1 MSRPLCDPIDLE
13 NVLSSLQQDAI
24 SVSNAY
30 QEYASTAARPYA
42 PKTFY
47 QIVVAAKRNR
57 VLAYGNKNVARKQP
71 QLDNA
76 TLDRISNDYWLTHLR
91 TKPGILT
98 TICDNTLLNVR
109 AKSLIVK
116 DGDIKLTYS
125 SSAANKPKAI
135 VMTGW
140 SGLVSIEAMR
150 FCHDND
156 IAIVMLDWSRNF
168 LSIVAPPASQSAR
181 LIRAQCAAD
190 PASVAREIV
199 RQKLAAY
206 VSVGALPTEQG
217 RTYSHNVDTTQSIS
231 ALLGVE
237 ALAARMAWKAVPS
250 IQWRSGGPPIPP
262 AWKLPYGAR
271 GRYGRGSPRNAIH
284 PVNAMLNVAFAVTV
298 GRLAAF
304 LTAQGLCASIGFLH
318 ADTANR
324 YSLAYDTI
332 EPIRP
337 LIERRVFEFIRGNQF
352 AANDFIMMNDGSI
365 KLTQNLRKLFLDKT
379 AAPIKEID
387 SAVESIKAVI
397 VRYS

>member
-57 VLAYGNKNVARKQP
+57 VLAYGNKNVTRKQP
-71 QLDNA
+71 RLDNA
-76 TLDRISNDYWLTHLR
+76 TLDKLSDEYWLKHLQ
-91 TKPGILT
+91 TKSDILT
-98 TICDNTLLNVR
+98 TVCDNTVLSVR
-109 AKSLIVK
+109 AKSLMVK
-116 DGDIKLTYS
+116 DGDSNLIYS

-150 FCHDND
+150 FCHDNN
-156 IAIVMLDWSRNF
+156 IAIVLLDWSRNF

-181 LIRAQCAAD
+181 LIRAQCA
-190 PASVAREIV
+190 ASVAREIV

-231 ALLGVE
+231 ALLAVE
-237 ALAARMAWKAVPS
+237 ALAARMAWKTIPP

-262 AWKLPYGAR
+262 AWKLPYSAR

-337 LIERRVFEFIRGNQF
+337 VIERRVFDFVRDNQF
-352 AANDFIMMNDGSI
+352 AANDFIMMNDGTI
-365 KLTQNLRKLFLDKT
+365 KLTQNLRKFFLDKT

-387 SAVESIKAVI
+387 AAVRWI
-397 VRYS
+397 VNLIS

>member
-13 NVLSSLQQDAI
+13 RVLATLRQDRASI
-24 SVSNAY
+24 SNSY

-47 QIVVAAKRNR
+47 QVVVAAKRNK
-57 VLAYGNKNVARKQP
+57 VLTYGNHNVARKQP
-71 QLDNA
+71 QLNNA
-76 TLDRISNDYWLTHLR
+76 DLDKLSNDYWLNNLQV
-91 TKPGILT
+91 KPDILT
-98 TICDNTLLNVR
+98 TVCDNTLLNVR
-109 AKSLIVK
+109 RKALIVQ
-116 DGDIKLTYS
+116 DGNAKLVYS

-150 FCHDND
+150 FCHDNN
-156 IAIVMLDWSRNF
+156 IAIVLLDWSRNF
-168 LSIVAPPASQSAR
+168 LSILAAPASQSAR
-181 LIRAQCAAD
+181 LVRAQCAAD

-217 RTYSHNVDTTQSIS
+217 RTYGHNVDTTQSIS
-231 ALLGVE
+231 SLLAVE

-262 AWKLPYGAR
+262 AWKLPYSAR

-324 YSLAYDTI
+324 YSLAYDVI

-337 LIERRVFEFIRGNQF
+337 SIERRVFDFIRDNQF
-352 AANDFIMMNDGSI
+352 AANDFIMMNDGTI
-365 KLTQNLRKLFLDKT
+365 KLTQNLRKFFLDKT

-387 SAVESIKAVI
+387 AAVRWI
-397 VRYS
+397 VNLIS